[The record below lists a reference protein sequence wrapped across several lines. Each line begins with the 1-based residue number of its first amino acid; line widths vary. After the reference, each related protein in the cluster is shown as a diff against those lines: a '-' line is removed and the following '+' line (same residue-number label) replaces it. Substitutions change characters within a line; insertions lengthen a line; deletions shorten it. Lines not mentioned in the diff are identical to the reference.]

1 MSSMSK
7 RSSSQGRAEAKTKQK
22 TDTSTSGSGAR
33 KAIDVAIEKTDNLKD
48 AKRLQRK
55 LDILKQKVDA
65 KVKQFEEADK
75 KARLNFRGKGAVK
88 CAGSYCSNS
97 FNPDDS
103 FFCGFCTNC
112 SNNDDNEVPNFCEEC
127 LVSCECGE
135 MMWCYDCKHQCKCCE
150 EAILCKDCESSV
162 KCEHCHELVC
172 DDCTREVG
180 NYRYTL
186 VWCIECEEQ
195 TRSRW

>member
-22 TDTSTSGSGAR
+22 TESTSGAR

-55 LDILKQKVDA
+55 LTILKQKVDA